1 MKITA
6 NEEYGLRI
14 MIRMAKILADDNS
27 RLVSLNEI
35 AEAEGIS
42 VENTAAILSKLR
54 EAGLIESVRGKYG
67 GYKLVYE
74 AEDINLHQIISS
86 LSKDTF
92 NIDFCENHSGNQEI
106 CVHSDDCSVRSV
118 WSNLT
123 NLINNFF
130 ASISL
135 QYLLDGEAH
144 AQAGIRNSFTILQ
157 DFTEANLL
165 QKGSKK

>member
-14 MIRMAKILADDNS
+14 ILRVAKIRAADDS
-27 RLVSLNEI
+27 KLVSLNEI
-35 AEAEGIS
+35 SEAEGIS

-67 GYKLVYE
+67 GYKLGQE
-74 AEDINLHQIISS
+74 IEEINLHQVMSAV
-86 LSKDTF
+86 SKDTF
-92 NIDFCENHSGNQEI
+92 NLDFCDTHTGNQET
-106 CVHSDDCSVRSV
+106 CVHTEDCSVRSV

-130 ASISL
+130 ASITL
-135 QYLLDGEAH
+135 KHLLEDEAKSGTDI
-144 AQAGIRNSFTILQ
+144 QGSFSILQ
-157 DFTEANLL
+157 DFTEKNLT
-165 QKGSKK
+165 GASK